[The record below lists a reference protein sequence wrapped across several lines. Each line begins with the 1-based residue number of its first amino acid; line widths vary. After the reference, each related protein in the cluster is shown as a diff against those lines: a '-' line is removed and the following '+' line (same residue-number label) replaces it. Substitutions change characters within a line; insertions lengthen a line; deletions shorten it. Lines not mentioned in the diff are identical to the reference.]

1 LNQPSTGIGG
11 LRLKM
16 DMIKAHKICGGAG
29 EGEAIVYRNEF
40 TFHGDIDP
48 LTGRFARGHELEGQ
62 SISQKVLVF
71 TRGRGSSQGARK
83 AMETKKAGNAP
94 SAMICIEAD
103 PITAAGVIMAGIP
116 MVDRLS
122 IDPFEMIE
130 TGDFIRVDATRGT
143 VEIKKKSR

>member
-1 LNQPSTGIGG
+1 MN
-11 LRLKM
+11 M
-16 DMIKAHKICGGAG
+16 DIINGHKICGGAG
-29 EGEAIVYRNEF
+29 EGEAIVYKNQF

-62 SISQKVLVF
+62 SISNKVLIF
-71 TRGRGSSQGARK
+71 TTGSGSSQGARK

-116 MVDRLS
+116 MVDRLNRN
-122 IDPFEMIE
+122 PFEMIE
-130 TGDFIRVDATRGT
+130 TGDYIRVDATRGI
-143 VEIKKKSR
+143 VEISKKSR